1 MDQININIKRLREF
15 LGRNQAEFATILGIT
30 ASHLSMIEAGKR
42 SPSIDL
48 VGRICDETGM
58 KPNKLMET
66 PDEG

>member
-1 MDQININIKRLREF
+1 MDQISINFKRLREF
-15 LGRNQAEFATILGIT
+15 LGHNQAGFAAILGIT

-48 VGRICDETGM
+48 VTRVCDMTKI

-66 PDEG
+66 PNEG